1 MKYTFEEM
9 LELMSIGRTITF
21 LLNDTPVVL
30 SACDQKL
37 GFLILNNTI
46 ISNQAELDCFED
58 SILSQT

>member
-9 LELMSIGRTITF
+9 LELMSLGRTITF
-21 LLNDTPVVL
+21 LLNDTPVEL

-58 SILSQT
+58 SILRR